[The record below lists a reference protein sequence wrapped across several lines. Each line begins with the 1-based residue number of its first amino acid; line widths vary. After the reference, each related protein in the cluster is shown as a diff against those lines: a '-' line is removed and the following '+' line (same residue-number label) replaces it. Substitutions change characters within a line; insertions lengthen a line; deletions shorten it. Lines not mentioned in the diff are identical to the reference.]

1 MYLQFERRSNLN
13 RLSPLQIFIHN
24 FQSLQLPYFTLIY
37 ELFCDNISVS
47 QNNLCLLWY
56 CHYKFIFN
64 VILYYFFLFT
74 CHISSSYLVLSCCI
88 CGGRIELPPHS
99 FKHQLTNFDF
109 YFFILVHSFSIISA
123 LKLIIPISF
132 LLASNFRIATAFSI

>member
-88 CGGRIELPPHS
+88 CGGSSNCHHPHFS
-99 FKHQLTNFDF
+99 TETSIHLYHQSL
-109 YFFILVHSFSIISA
+109 ILITMSLYRLNTEDNSYDDVG
-123 LKLIIPISF
+123 
-132 LLASNFRIATAFSI
+132 